1 MAKAVEAWGG
11 RAATV
16 VHPVGPSLPD
26 SAGARWDGPVVCV
39 AAQWSSIKG
48 IELLPDLATAAGAP
62 HGREFRVTERGLD
75 ATQRE
80 ALRGVGAVLVPVGPI
95 DALLAGAAL
104 VLVPSLWDEPFGRVA
119 WEALARGVPVLA
131 SAAGGMAE
139 HVPPELLV
147 APREDAAAWAAAI
160 GALLGDEAAWRLAAD
175 RARGQAAAI
184 LDPVPLD
191 VLEGLLRE
199 VSPE

>member
-1 MAKAVEAWGG
+1 
-11 RAATV
+11 
-16 VHPVGPSLPD
+16 
-26 SAGARWDGPVVCV
+26 
-39 AAQWSSIKG
+39 
-48 IELLPDLATAAGAP
+48 
-62 HGREFRVTERGLD
+62 
-75 ATQRE
+75 
-80 ALRGVGAVLVPVGPI
+80 VGAVLVPVGPI

>member
-1 MAKAVEAWGG
+1 
-11 RAATV
+11 
-16 VHPVGPSLPD
+16 
-26 SAGARWDGPVVCV
+26 V

-48 IELLPDLATAAGAP
+48 VELLPDLAAAGAM
-62 HGREFRVTERGLD
+62 HGREVRVTERGLD

-80 ALRGVGAVLVPVGPI
+80 ALRGAGAVLVSVGPI

-131 SAAGGMAE
+131 STAGGMAE

-147 APREDAAAWAAAI
+147 APREDPAAWAAAI
-160 GALLGDEAAWRLAAD
+160 GTLLGEQPAWRLAAD
-175 RARGQAAAI
+175 RTRGQAAAV

-191 VLEGLLRE
+191 VLEGLLRD
-199 VSPE
+199 VSPR